1 MKKQKVYLCLENG
14 QTFEGYRFGAGG
26 EIQGE
31 LVFTTGMGGYIETL
45 TDPSYYG
52 QIVLQTFPLIGN
64 YGFIPED
71 MESPKSYVSAYIVRE
86 YCEAPS
92 NFRCRETLDDFLK
105 SQGIIGVY
113 GVDTREITKTIRE
126 SGVMNAVI
134 CDDPRVVDY
143 NKVRDYAVADAVKS
157 VSATKPQLL
166 SAEEHKH
173 NVVLLDY
180 GAKANI
186 ARELNKRG
194 CNVAVMP
201 YDTKPEDILALH
213 PDGIMLSNGPGDPA
227 ENTAAIAQL
236 KKLIGKAPIFGI
248 CLGHQ
253 LLALAMGCKTE
264 KLKYG
269 HRGVNQPVKDLQTG
283 RTYISS
289 QNHGY
294 AVVNDTIEASGGTL
308 RWVNANDGT
317 CEGIDYPAQNAFTV
331 QFHPEACSGPHDTRF
346 LFDRFLQMM
355 GGESHAAE

>member
-157 VSATKPQLL
+157 VSAPTPQLL
-166 SAEEHKH
+166 SADEHKH

-201 YDTKPEDILALH
+201 YDTKAEDILALH

-227 ENTAAIAQL
+227 ENT
-236 KKLIGKAPIFGI
+236 
-248 CLGHQ
+248 
-253 LLALAMGCKTE
+253 
-264 KLKYG
+264 
-269 HRGVNQPVKDLQTG
+269 V
-283 RTYISS
+283 
-289 QNHGY
+289 
-294 AVVNDTIEASGGTL
+294 
-308 RWVNANDGT
+308 
-317 CEGIDYPAQNAFTV
+317 
-331 QFHPEACSGPHDTRF
+331 
-346 LFDRFLQMM
+346 
-355 GGESHAAE
+355 

>member
-86 YCEAPS
+86 YCQVPS

-166 SAEEHKH
+166 SADEHKH

-201 YDTKPEDILALH
+201 LQH
-213 PDGIMLSNGPGDPA
+213 QGGGHLSAAPGR
-227 ENTAAIAQL
+227 
-236 KKLIGKAPIFGI
+236 
-248 CLGHQ
+248 H
-253 LLALAMGCKTE
+253 
-264 KLKYG
+264 
-269 HRGVNQPVKDLQTG
+269 
-283 RTYISS
+283 
-289 QNHGY
+289 Y
-294 AVVNDTIEASGGTL
+294 AV
-308 RWVNANDGT
+308 
-317 CEGIDYPAQNAFTV
+317 
-331 QFHPEACSGPHDTRF
+331 
-346 LFDRFLQMM
+346 
-355 GGESHAAE
+355 

>member
-1 MKKQKVYLCLENG
+1 MP
-14 QTFEGYRFGAGG
+14 GA
-26 EIQGE
+26 
-31 LVFTTGMGGYIETL
+31 LH
-45 TDPSYYG
+45 
-52 QIVLQTFPLIGN
+52 
-64 YGFIPED
+64 
-71 MESPKSYVSAYIVRE
+71 
-86 YCEAPS
+86 
-92 NFRCRETLDDFLK
+92 FRCRETLDDFLK

-166 SAEEHKH
+166 SADEHKH

-201 YDTKPEDILALH
+201 YDTKAEDILALH

-236 KKLIGKAPIFGI
+236 KNSSARRLF
-248 CLGHQ
+248 
-253 LLALAMGCKTE
+253 LAFAW
-264 KLKYG
+264 
-269 HRGVNQPVKDLQTG
+269 
-283 RTYISS
+283 
-289 QNHGY
+289 
-294 AVVNDTIEASGGTL
+294 DTNCW
-308 RWVNANDGT
+308 RW
-317 CEGIDYPAQNAFTV
+317 
-331 QFHPEACSGPHDTRF
+331 
-346 LFDRFLQMM
+346 LW
-355 GGESHAAE
+355 AARRKS

>member
-1 MKKQKVYLCLENG
+1 M
-14 QTFEGYRFGAGG
+14 
-26 EIQGE
+26 
-31 LVFTTGMGGYIETL
+31 
-45 TDPSYYG
+45 
-52 QIVLQTFPLIGN
+52 
-64 YGFIPED
+64 
-71 MESPKSYVSAYIVRE
+71 RE
-86 YCEAPS
+86 YCQAPS
-92 NFRCRETLDDFLK
+92 NFRCRETLNDFLK

-166 SAEEHKH
+166 SADEHKH

-201 YDTKPEDILALH
+201 YDTKAEDILALH

-269 HRGVNQPVKDLQTG
+269 HRGVNQPVKDLQIRAHLYLQSKPRLCGGERYHCGQRRLPALGERQRRHLRRDRLPCPERLYGT
-283 RTYISS
+283 
-289 QNHGY
+289 
-294 AVVNDTIEASGGTL
+294 VPSGGVQRAPRHPLFVRPIFTD
-308 RWVNANDGT
+308 DGRREP
-317 CEGIDYPAQNAFTV
+317 C
-331 QFHPEACSGPHDTRF
+331 R
-346 LFDRFLQMM
+346 
-355 GGESHAAE
+355 

>member
-1 MKKQKVYLCLENG
+1 
-14 QTFEGYRFGAGG
+14 
-26 EIQGE
+26 
-31 LVFTTGMGGYIETL
+31 
-45 TDPSYYG
+45 
-52 QIVLQTFPLIGN
+52 
-64 YGFIPED
+64 
-71 MESPKSYVSAYIVRE
+71 
-86 YCEAPS
+86 
-92 NFRCRETLDDFLK
+92 
-105 SQGIIGVY
+105 
-113 GVDTREITKTIRE
+113 
-126 SGVMNAVI
+126 MNAVI

-166 SAEEHKH
+166 SADEHKH

-201 YDTKPEDILALH
+201 YDTKAEDILALH

-269 HRGVNQPVKDLQTG
+269 HRGVNQPVKDLQNG

>member
-86 YCEAPS
+86 YCQVPS

-157 VSATKPQLL
+157 VSAPKPQLL
-166 SAEEHKH
+166 SADEHKH

-201 YDTKPEDILALH
+201 YNTKAEDILALH
-213 PDGIMLSNGPGDPA
+213 PDGIMLSRRSGREHRRHCSAEKAHRKSAYFWHLPGAP
-227 ENTAAIAQL
+227 TAGAGYGLQD
-236 KKLIGKAPIFGI
+236 G
-248 CLGHQ
+248 
-253 LLALAMGCKTE
+253 KTE
-264 KLKYG
+264 IRSPWREPAGKRPANRANLYLQSKPRL
-269 HRGVNQPVKDLQTG
+269 RGSE
-283 RTYISS
+283 RY
-289 QNHGY
+289 H
-294 AVVNDTIEASGGTL
+294 
-308 RWVNANDGT
+308 
-317 CEGIDYPAQNAFTV
+317 
-331 QFHPEACSGPHDTRF
+331 
-346 LFDRFLQMM
+346 
-355 GGESHAAE
+355 

>member
-86 YCEAPS
+86 YCQAPS
-92 NFRCRETLDDFLK
+92 YFRCRETLDDFLK

-157 VSATKPQLL
+157 VSAPKPQLL
-166 SAEEHKH
+166 SANEHKH

-201 YDTKPEDILALH
+201 YDTRAEDILALH

-294 AVVNDTIEASGGTL
+294 AVVNDTIEASGGSL
-308 RWVNANDGT
+308 RWVNAADPT
-317 CEGIDYPAQNAFTV
+317 TPAF
-331 QFHPEACSGPHDTRF
+331 CSTDFYR
-346 LFDRFLQMM
+346 
-355 GGESHAAE
+355 